1 MKLKE
6 NKPYT
11 NVVYNFD
18 ITYVVFAMSVAKKK
32 SISFLRLVS
41 LFFLKKIM
49 FQIFDLI
56 FYSLQTWSSR
66 ASNPVNK

>member
-18 ITYVVFAMSVAKKK
+18 ITYVVFAMSVAKKINLIFK
-32 SISFLRLVS
+32 AC
-41 LFFLKKIM
+41 LFFLKKNYVSD
-49 FQIFDLI
+49 F
-56 FYSLQTWSSR
+56 
-66 ASNPVNK
+66 

>member
-32 SISFLRLVS
+32 IN
-41 LFFLKKIM
+41 
-49 FQIFDLI
+49 LI
-56 FYSLQTWSSR
+56 FKACLSFFFKKNYVSDF
-66 ASNPVNK
+66 

>member
-1 MKLKE
+1 MKIKE

-41 LFFLKKIM
+41 LFFFKKKLC
-49 FQIFDLI
+49 FRFLI
-56 FYSLQTWSSR
+56 
-66 ASNPVNK
+66 

>member
-41 LFFLKKIM
+41 LFFLKKKYVSD
-49 FQIFDLI
+49 FWFNFLFFAD
-56 FYSLQTWSSR
+56 
-66 ASNPVNK
+66 VV

>member
-18 ITYVVFAMSVAKKK
+18 ITYVVFTMSSKKK

-41 LFFLKKIM
+41 LFFFKKKLC
-49 FQIFDLI
+49 FRFLI
-56 FYSLQTWSSR
+56 
-66 ASNPVNK
+66 